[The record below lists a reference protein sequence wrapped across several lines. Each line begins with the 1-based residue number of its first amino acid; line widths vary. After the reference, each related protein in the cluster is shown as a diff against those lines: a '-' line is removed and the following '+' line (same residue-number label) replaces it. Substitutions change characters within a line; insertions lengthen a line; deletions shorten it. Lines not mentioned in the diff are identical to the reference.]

1 MKRQAFY
8 FFSGAFMLLATV
20 ACSEHDDMTGDNSS
34 TTATKTRI
42 EVTADMGA
50 GTRTLRPDAQNHI
63 ISEWAKGDKMV
74 IYNIADENK
83 STEDNYSLVN
93 IQNISSNKKQ
103 ADFAGDVVSFKPVTT
118 GNILAF
124 FYPGAAFEGE
134 KTVVPVNPNTT
145 HETDQGADLTY
156 HDTASKIKNLV
167 ALNMKQQDGTLE
179 TIDKK
184 FDYNWGKVTITSNN
198 QFTNY
203 TGERKNKTTILKTKV
218 TLQRKVTFWGMKFT
232 VNGGPSATGVLTD
245 IDSIKVNG
253 LRSYDVLD
261 LQDGTFKG
269 TSDEKEYVI
278 NIANKDRSKLNIKS
292 DGYVWVAFMAEENA
306 SNPTNFTVTV
316 YTQDGVFT
324 KTASKKFENDYDY
337 RTNITVEKV
346 KPQPWV
352 EVNGVKWATGNFI
365 HYKKGSEEYWGIAPA
380 QWWISN
386 YGDNPSIDNRAD
398 NKNIKHEGLGSQN
411 WFINDHTGRYSQTA
425 DDLDLFQWGVISD
438 ALKFNN
444 VYYLQGTNFD
454 MAGKYYKNRG
464 GLVNVNETNNRSEA
478 THGDIVR
485 YYTEHGQ
492 KHYHYQYPSD
502 ADFNALFSA
511 NTSIP
516 AYCYTDKGNK
526 IYGAYF
532 SDMKFA
538 GSGSKFP
545 TGRKI
550 WKYQDV
556 SGLVLANK
564 GLFLPI
570 GGRRPIRSAYVEF
583 RHVANNSGFYG
594 QYYTSKSPTYS
605 IPHGVFFGAAFKMNI
620 ASPSKD
626 QGSNI
631 RPVYVGA
638 DNNDETKPLDAAKV
652 HVFQNILTEAGR
664 KY

>member
-63 ISEWAKGDKMV
+63 ISEWAEGDKMV

-118 GNILAF
+118 GNTLAF

-134 KTVVPVNPNTT
+134 KSVVPVNPNTT

-386 YGDNPSIDNRAD
+386 YGDDPSSDNRAD

-411 WFINDHTGRYSQTA
+411 WFIDNHMGRYSQTA

-438 ALKFNN
+438 ALKFKG

-464 GLVNVNETNNRSEA
+464 GLINVNETSNREEA

-485 YYTEHGQ
+485 YYTERGQ

-511 NTSIP
+511 NTCIP

-532 SDMKFA
+532 SDTKFA

-570 GGRRPIRSAYVEF
+570 GGRRPISSAYVEF

-652 HVFQNILTEAGR
+652 HAFQNILTEAGR

>member
-1 MKRQAFY
+1 MKRY
-8 FFSGAFMLLATV
+8 DLLSLCGLMTMIGFA
-20 ACSEHDDMTGDNSS
+20 ACSDNENNALVS
-34 TTATKTRI
+34 
-42 EVTADMGA
+42 EVDGYVNNLVVTVDNNRGA
-50 GTRTLRPDAQNHI
+50 GPDTRQLILDDDNNV
-63 ISEWAKGDKMV
+63 ISKWAKNDKLFV
-74 IYNIADENK
+74 YNL
-83 STEDNYSLVN
+83 SDNNGSKQTTYSLVETN
-93 IQNISSNKKQ
+93 GDGTKQTTYRGKVKSHNKVKK
-103 ADFAGDVVSFKPVTT
+103 GDIFT
-118 GNILAF
+118 F
-124 FYPGAAFEGE
+124 FYPGSGLEEGSIGLVSNIITSE
-134 KTVVPVNPNTT
+134 SN
-145 HETDQGADLTY
+145 QGVTISY
-156 HDTASKIKNLV
+156 HDQSSTITNFVSLDLKK
-167 ALNMKQQDGTLE
+167 QDGTLE
-179 TIDKK
+179 TIDRK
-184 FDYNWGKVTITSNN
+184 FDFNWGTDVLKTVPVDKEDIKLKPNLKRKIAIWGLKFKVTGDPSSS
-198 QFTNY
+198 
-203 TGERKNKTTILKTKV
+203 GEIADV
-218 TLQRKVTFWGMKFT
+218 
-232 VNGGPSATGVLTD
+232 
-245 IDSIKVNG
+245 DSVKING

-261 LQDGTFKG
+261 LSNGEFVGTN
-269 TSDEKEYVI
+269 DEKEYAI
-278 NIANKDRSKLNIKS
+278 TIANKDKTKLQLTN
-292 DGYVWVAFMAEENA
+292 GYVWVALLAENA
-306 SNPTNFTVTV
+306 ETKFTITL
-316 YTQDGVFT
+316 YTQQGAFT
-324 KTASKKFENDYDY
+324 KTATKKFETDYDY
-337 RTNITVEKV
+337 RTVITVEKV
-346 KPQPWV
+346 VPQPYV
-352 EVNGVKWATGNFI
+352 EVNNVKWATGNFI
-365 HYKKGSEEYWGIAPA
+365 HYKTGSAEYWGIAPA
-380 QWWISN
+380 QWWISS
-386 YGDNPSIDNRAD
+386 YGENPTSVNKAD
-398 NKNIKHEGLGSQN
+398 NQDIKYDGLGSQN
-411 WFINDHTGRYSQTA
+411 WFIDDHIGRFTQTE
-425 DDLDLFQWGVISD
+425 DDIDLFQWGVIKD
-438 ALKFNN
+438 ALKFNG

-464 GLVNVNETNNRSEA
+464 GLVHVNETSNRAEA

-532 SDMKFA
+532 SDMRFA

-570 GGRRPIRSAYVEF
+570 GGRRPISSAYVEF

-620 ASPSKD
+620 AVPSKD

-638 DNNDETKPLDAAKV
+638 DNGDETKPIDAAK
-652 HVFQNILTEAGR
+652 FAPFSNIIDANGR

>member
-63 ISEWAKGDKMV
+63 ISEWAEGDKMV

-118 GNILAF
+118 GNTLAF

-292 DGYVWVAFMAEENA
+292 DGYVWVAFMAEANA
-306 SNPTNFTVTV
+306 STPTNFTVTV

>member
-8 FFSGAFMLLATV
+8 FFSGAFMLLATA
-20 ACSEHDDMTGDNSS
+20 ACSEHDDMTGDNTN
-34 TTATKTRI
+34 TTATKTRV

-63 ISEWAKGDKMV
+63 ISEWAEGDKMV

-118 GNILAF
+118 GNTLAF

-134 KTVVPVNPNTT
+134 KSVVPVNPNTT

-292 DGYVWVAFMAEENA
+292 DGYVWVAFMAEANA
-306 SNPTNFTVTV
+306 STPTNFTVTV

-464 GLVNVNETNNRSEA
+464 GLVHVNETSNRAEA

-511 NTSIP
+511 NTCIP

-532 SDMKFA
+532 SDTKFA

-652 HVFQNILTEAGR
+652 HAFQNILTEAGR

>member
-118 GNILAF
+118 GNTLAF
-124 FYPGAAFEGE
+124 FYPGAAVEGE

-156 HDTASKIKNLV
+156 HEPASKIKNLV

-278 NIANKDRSKLNIKS
+278 NIANKNRSKLNIKS

-306 SNPTNFTVTV
+306 STPTNFTVTV

-464 GLVNVNETNNRSEA
+464 GLVNVNETSNRSEA

-652 HVFQNILTEAGR
+652 HAFQNILTEAGR

>member
-118 GNILAF
+118 GNTLAF

-652 HVFQNILTEAGR
+652 HAFQNILTEAGR

>member
-63 ISEWAKGDKMV
+63 ISEWAEGDKMV

-103 ADFAGDVVSFKPVTT
+103 ADFAGDVVSVKPVTT
-118 GNILAF
+118 GNTLAF

-134 KTVVPVNPNTT
+134 KSVVPVNPNTT

-411 WFINDHTGRYSQTA
+411 WFIDNHMGRYSQTA

-438 ALKFNN
+438 ALKFKG

-464 GLVNVNETNNRSEA
+464 GLVRIDETSNRAEA

-502 ADFNALFSA
+502 ANFNALFSA

-556 SGLVLANK
+556 TGLVLANK

-570 GGRRPIRSAYVEF
+570 GGRRPISSAYVEF

-652 HVFQNILTEAGR
+652 HAFQNILTEAGR

>member
-42 EVTADMGA
+42 EVTADIGA

-103 ADFAGDVVSFKPVTT
+103 ADFAGDVVSVKPVTT
-118 GNILAF
+118 GNTLAF

-134 KTVVPVNPNTT
+134 KSVVPVNPNTT

-411 WFINDHTGRYSQTA
+411 WFIDNHMGRYSQTA

-438 ALKFNN
+438 ALKFKG

-464 GLVNVNETNNRSEA
+464 GLVRIDETSNRAEA

-502 ADFNALFSA
+502 ANFNALFSA

-556 SGLVLANK
+556 TGLVLANK

-570 GGRRPIRSAYVEF
+570 GGRRPISSAYVEF

-652 HVFQNILTEAGR
+652 HAFQNILTEAGR

>member
-63 ISEWAKGDKMV
+63 ISEWAEGDKMV

-118 GNILAF
+118 GNTLAF

-134 KTVVPVNPNTT
+134 KSVVPVNPNTT

-278 NIANKDRSKLNIKS
+278 NIANKNRSKLNIKS

-306 SNPTNFTVTV
+306 SIPTNFTVTV

-386 YGDNPSIDNRAD
+386 YGDNPSSDNRAD

-411 WFINDHTGRYSQTA
+411 WFIDNHTGKYSQTA
-425 DDLDLFQWGVISD
+425 DDLDLFQWGVIND
-438 ALKFNN
+438 ALKFKG

-464 GLVNVNETNNRSEA
+464 GLVRVDETNNRAEA

-502 ADFNALFSA
+502 ANFNALFSA

-556 SGLVLANK
+556 TGLVLANK

-570 GGRRPIRSAYVEF
+570 GGRRPISSAYVEF
-583 RHVANNSGFYG
+583 RHVAYDSGFYG
-594 QYYTSKSPTYS
+594 QYYTSQSTTYS
-605 IPHGVFFGAAFKMNI
+605 IPHAVFFGAAFKMNI
-620 ASPSKD
+620 AVPSKD

-638 DNNDETKPLDAAKV
+638 ENNDETQPIDAVKFEA
-652 HVFQNILTEAGR
+652 FSNIIDANGR
-664 KY
+664 KH

>member
-63 ISEWAKGDKMV
+63 ISEWAEGDKMV

-118 GNILAF
+118 GNTLAF

-134 KTVVPVNPNTT
+134 KSVVPVNPNTT

-306 SNPTNFTVTV
+306 SIPTNFTVTV

-386 YGDNPSIDNRAD
+386 YGDDPSSDNRAD

-411 WFINDHTGRYSQTA
+411 WFIDNHMGRYSQTA

-438 ALKFNN
+438 ALKFKG

-464 GLVNVNETNNRSEA
+464 GLLNVNETSNRSEA

-502 ADFNALFSA
+502 ANFNALFSA

-570 GGRRPIRSAYVEF
+570 GGRRPISSAYVEF

>member
-103 ADFAGDVVSFKPVTT
+103 ADFAGDVVSVKPVTT
-118 GNILAF
+118 GNTLAF

-134 KTVVPVNPNTT
+134 KSVVPVNPNTT

-411 WFINDHTGRYSQTA
+411 WFIDNHMGRYSQTA

-438 ALKFNN
+438 ALKFKG

-464 GLVNVNETNNRSEA
+464 GLVRIDETSNRAEA

-502 ADFNALFSA
+502 ANFNALFSA

-570 GGRRPIRSAYVEF
+570 GGRRPISSAYVEF

-652 HVFQNILTEAGR
+652 HAFQNILTEAGR

>member
-103 ADFAGDVVSFKPVTT
+103 ADFAGDVVSVKPVTT
-118 GNILAF
+118 GNTLAF

-134 KTVVPVNPNTT
+134 KSVVPVNPNTT

-411 WFINDHTGRYSQTA
+411 WFIDNHMGRYSQTA

-438 ALKFNN
+438 ALKFKG

-464 GLVNVNETNNRSEA
+464 GLVRIDETSNRAEA

-556 SGLVLANK
+556 TGLVLANK

-570 GGRRPIRSAYVEF
+570 GGRRPISSAYVEF

-652 HVFQNILTEAGR
+652 HAFQNILTEAGR

>member
-63 ISEWAKGDKMV
+63 ISEWAEGDKMV

-103 ADFAGDVVSFKPVTT
+103 ADFAGDVVSVKPVTT
-118 GNILAF
+118 GNTLAF

-134 KTVVPVNPNTT
+134 KSVVPVNPNTT

-411 WFINDHTGRYSQTA
+411 WFIDNHMGRYSQTA

-438 ALKFNN
+438 ALKFKG

-464 GLVNVNETNNRSEA
+464 GLVRIDETSNRAEA

-502 ADFNALFSA
+502 ANFNALFSA

-556 SGLVLANK
+556 TGLVLANK

-652 HVFQNILTEAGR
+652 HAFQNILTEAGR

>member
-103 ADFAGDVVSFKPVTT
+103 ADFAGDVVSVKPVTT
-118 GNILAF
+118 GNTLAF

-438 ALKFNN
+438 ALKFKG

-464 GLVNVNETNNRSEA
+464 GWVRVDETNNRSEA

-502 ADFNALFSA
+502 ANFNALFSA

-570 GGRRPIRSAYVEF
+570 GGRRPISSAYVEF

-652 HVFQNILTEAGR
+652 HAFQNILTEAGR

>member
-20 ACSEHDDMTGDNSS
+20 ACSEQDDMTGDNSS

-63 ISEWAKGDKMV
+63 ISEWAEGDKMV

-118 GNILAF
+118 GNTLAF

-134 KTVVPVNPNTT
+134 KSVVPVNPNTT

-306 SNPTNFTVTV
+306 SIPTNFTVTV

-570 GGRRPIRSAYVEF
+570 GGRRPISSAYVEF

-652 HVFQNILTEAGR
+652 HAFQNILTEAGR

>member
-8 FFSGAFMLLATV
+8 FFSGAFMLLATA
-20 ACSEHDDMTGDNSS
+20 ACSEHDDMTGDNTN

-103 ADFAGDVVSFKPVTT
+103 ADFAGDVVSVKPVTT
-118 GNILAF
+118 GNTLAF

-134 KTVVPVNPNTT
+134 KSVVPVNPNTT
-145 HETDQGADLTY
+145 HETEQGADLTY

-278 NIANKDRSKLNIKS
+278 NIANKNRSKLNIKS

-411 WFINDHTGRYSQTA
+411 WFIDNHMGRYSQTA

-438 ALKFNN
+438 ALKFKG
-444 VYYLQGTNFD
+444 VYYLQGMNFD

-464 GLVNVNETNNRSEA
+464 GLVRIDETSNRAEA

-502 ADFNALFSA
+502 ANFNALFSA

-556 SGLVLANK
+556 TGLVLANK

-570 GGRRPIRSAYVEF
+570 GGRRPISSAYVEF

-652 HVFQNILTEAGR
+652 HAFQNILTEAGR

>member
-63 ISEWAKGDKMV
+63 ISEWAEGDKMV

-118 GNILAF
+118 GNTLAF

-134 KTVVPVNPNTT
+134 KSVVPVNPNTT

-386 YGDNPSIDNRAD
+386 YGDDPSSDNRAD

-411 WFINDHTGRYSQTA
+411 WFIDNHMGRYSQTA

-438 ALKFNN
+438 ALKFKG

-464 GLVNVNETNNRSEA
+464 GLVRIDETSNRAEA

-502 ADFNALFSA
+502 ANFNALFSA

-570 GGRRPIRSAYVEF
+570 GGRRPISSAYVEF

>member
-118 GNILAF
+118 GNTLAF

-464 GLVNVNETNNRSEA
+464 GLLNVNETSNRSEA

-502 ADFNALFSA
+502 ANFNALFSA

-570 GGRRPIRSAYVEF
+570 GGRRPISSAYVEF

-652 HVFQNILTEAGR
+652 HAFQNILTEAGR

>member
-103 ADFAGDVVSFKPVTT
+103 ADFAGDVVSVKPVTT
-118 GNILAF
+118 GNTLAF

-134 KTVVPVNPNTT
+134 KSVVPVNPNTT
-145 HETDQGADLTY
+145 HETEQGADLTY

-278 NIANKDRSKLNIKS
+278 NIANKNRSKLNIKS

-464 GLVNVNETNNRSEA
+464 GLVNVNETSNRSEA

-652 HVFQNILTEAGR
+652 HAFQNILTEAGR

>member
-8 FFSGAFMLLATV
+8 FFSGAFMLLATA

-103 ADFAGDVVSFKPVTT
+103 ADFAGDVVSVKPVTT
-118 GNILAF
+118 GNTLAF

-134 KTVVPVNPNTT
+134 KSVVPVNPNTT

>member
-8 FFSGAFMLLATV
+8 FFSGAFMLLATA
-20 ACSEHDDMTGDNSS
+20 ACSEHDDMTGDNTN

-103 ADFAGDVVSFKPVTT
+103 ADFAGDVVSVKPVTT
-118 GNILAF
+118 GNTLAF

-464 GLVNVNETNNRSEA
+464 GLVNVNETSNRSEA

-638 DNNDETKPLDAAKV
+638 DNNDETKPLDAVKV
-652 HVFQNILTEAGR
+652 HAFQNILTEAGR